1 MSTPDLAVDFARYPV
16 VAADLPAV
24 AGRIKE
30 QPEDFLVDEVRAEEP
45 AGEGDHLLLHVRK
58 RDWTT
63 KALADRLRAALELTE
78 DELGWAGLKDRQAV
92 TTQWLS
98 VPRRVEG
105 ALAGVALPEGV
116 EILATAPHPT
126 KLQEGHLAG
135 NRFRILLRGAQDAAA
150 AERILARLA
159 ERGVPNYFGPQRFGR
174 DGQNPAAA
182 WRLIQKG
189 RGRSKHWKDKLQLN
203 ALQSLFFNDWVALRL
218 QRGLYD
224 QVILGDV
231 AHKYATG
238 GKFLVG
244 EADLADARER
254 AARMELGASGPLF
267 GRKYHEAA
275 ADARAL
281 EDEVLAARGLARE
294 HFHGLPGSRR
304 PIRWPLA
311 DWAVEAAPDGLW
323 LSFFLPRGAY
333 ATAVLRELT
342 RADFPEEG
350 HG

>member
-1 MSTPDLAVDFARYPV
+1 MTEPDLAVDFARYPV

-24 AGRIKE
+24 PGRVKDH
-30 QPEDFLVDEVRAEEP
+30 PEDFLVDEVPGEP
-45 AGEGDHLLLHVRK
+45 FTGEGEHLLLHVRK

-63 KALADRLRAALELTE
+63 QALAQRLRAGLGLAE

-98 VPRRVEG
+98 VPRRVE
-105 ALAGVALPEGV
+105 AEIAGLVLPEGV
-116 EILATAPHPT
+116 EILETAYHAH

-135 NRFRILLRGAQDAAA
+135 NRFRILLRDASDAAG

-174 DGQNPAAA
+174 DGKNPFFG
-182 WRLIQKG
+182 WKLIAKG
-189 RGRSKHWKDKLQLN
+189 RGRSKQWRDKLQIN

-218 QRGLYD
+218 ARGLYD
-224 QVILGDV
+224 QVVLGDV

-244 EADLADARER
+244 AADLADARAR
-254 AARMELGASGPLF
+254 AARLEIGATGPLF

-275 ADARAL
+275 DEARAL
-281 EDEVLAARGLARE
+281 EDEVLAARGLTRG
-294 HFHGLPGSRR
+294 HFVGSPGSRR

-311 DWAVEAAPDGLW
+311 DWRVEPTPEGLW
-323 LSFFLPRGAY
+323 LSFYLPRGAY

-342 RADFPEEG
+342 RADFPEEANA
-350 HG
+350 